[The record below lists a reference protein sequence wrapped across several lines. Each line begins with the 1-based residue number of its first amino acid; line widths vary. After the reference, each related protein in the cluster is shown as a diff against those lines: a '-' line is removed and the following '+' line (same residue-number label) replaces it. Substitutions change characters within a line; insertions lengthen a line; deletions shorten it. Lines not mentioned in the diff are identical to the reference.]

1 MLLIAGFI
9 LSLLGSLP
17 PGLIS
22 LSVAQTAIQ
31 RGMIA
36 ALALSIGAAF
46 AEFFQA
52 LLAVLLSDWFLS
64 HPALEAGFQW
74 VAIVVFLA
82 LGIHL
87 IFFAKPPALPSVKP
101 SISMGKQFIKGI
113 IISAFNLLAIPYWFT
128 YCSWLR
134 VEGWWQEG
142 LFHTCLFAAGVSLG
156 TSFALGLYAWLGLV
170 IVQRSS
176 NLTKYANR
184 FIGSIFLALGIKS
197 LLGVLQLF

>member
-31 RGMIA
+31 RGIVA
-36 ALALSIGAAF
+36 ALALAIGAAF

-52 LLAVLLSDWFLS
+52 LAAVLLSDWFLS
-64 HPALEAGFQW
+64 HPSIEAGFQW
-74 VAIVVFLA
+74 VAIVVFLG
-82 LGIHL
+82 LGVYL
-87 IFFAKPPALPSVKP
+87 IFWAKAP
-101 SISMGKQFIKGI
+101 SIPTVAAEISIREQFGKGI
-113 IISAFNLLAIPYWFT
+113 LISVFNLLAIPYWFT

-142 LFHTCLFAAGVSLG
+142 LFNTCLFSLG
-156 TSFALGLYAWLGLV
+156 VTIGTIFALSLYAWLGMV
-170 IVQRSS
+170 IVQHSS
-176 NLTKYANR
+176 SLTKQANR
-184 FIGSIFLALGIKS
+184 FIGIIFLSLSVKS
-197 LLGVLQLF
+197 LLDILHVF